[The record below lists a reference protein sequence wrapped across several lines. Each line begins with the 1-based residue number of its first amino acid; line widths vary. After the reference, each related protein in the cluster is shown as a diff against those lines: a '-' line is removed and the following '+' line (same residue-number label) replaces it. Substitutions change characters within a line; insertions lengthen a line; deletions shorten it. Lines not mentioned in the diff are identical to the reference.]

1 MRYAV
6 RGLARNPVFASV
18 AILTLA
24 VGIGM
29 NTAVFSVVS
38 AALIK
43 PLPYPDSER
52 IVWLAN
58 ADRRLHRE
66 LASAPDFADWRD
78 QARSFEAMAG
88 YMTRDSTVQDGD
100 QSAKHSLVSITP
112 EFWRIAGAR
121 AAIGRLFLRTK
132 AM

>member
-1 MRYAV
+1 MWADRMAQDIRYAL
-6 RGLARNPVFASV
+6 RGLRRNPVFAAV

-24 VGIGM
+24 LAIGM

-43 PLPYPDSER
+43 PLPYPDSDR
-52 IVWLAN
+52 IVWVAN

-66 LASAPDFADWRD
+66 LSSAPDFADWRD

-88 YMTRDSTVQDGD
+88 YMTRDSTLQDGD
-100 QSAKHSLVSITP
+100 QSGKHSFVSITP
-112 EFWRIAGAR
+112 R
-121 AAIGRLFLRTK
+121 
-132 AM
+132 